1 MPAAPQIP
9 ALAFS
14 FAMLARL
21 GPCEA
26 GVLFFIPDPTAVD
39 DSRAANAS
47 PPWVPVDGLA
57 MGFPSVAE
65 FDGVLPPY
73 ADEVDGGCDA
83 WTVV

>member
-26 GVLFFIPDPTAVD
+26 GVLFFIPDPTVAD
-39 DSRAANAS
+39 DSNDANAS
-47 PPWVPVDGLA
+47 PPLAPVDGLTV
-57 MGFPSVAE
+57 GFPRVAE
-65 FDGVLPPY
+65 FDGVLPPN
-73 ADEVDGGCDA
+73 AGEMDDGCDA